1 MTRISMKTV
10 VTRHLTK
17 EYMSEPIDFTTLPYK
32 YDPKGR
38 HEYDIHPDLHIL
50 LCDLAIK
57 LPKIAYESNGV
68 CIDRTSKSDTSDRR
82 VVNEVV
88 VYNNEEKIGKIS
100 IQQDYVDGKF
110 INVYQLDSP
119 RIQQQRGMRNRK
131 KTKHYKIALKSA
143 LDAFKEFP
151 PDEVAKTMITD
162 ASYRMSS
169 LRQNANS
176 QVQSCV
182 SSTVVAAS
190 LLQYL
195 VDVEENGPQELP
207 PIMIDSKW
215 RDHLSTYKIVDSV
228 FRAWENRTG
237 VLVKLQPSGVM
248 TVVDLT
254 IGEVVMVTSNTY
266 DLPVEYQEKLAI
278 LKIVETNQAIE
289 GMGVKVEDTH
299 IPHIYMTEG
308 AIQTTC

>member
-1 MTRISMKTV
+1 
-10 VTRHLTK
+10 
-17 EYMSEPIDFTTLPYK
+17 MSEPMDFTKLPYK

-38 HEYDIHPDLHIL
+38 HEYSIHPDLHII
-50 LCDLAIK
+50 LCDLTIK
-57 LPKIAYESNGV
+57 LPKIAFESNAVSLHRKADGSHG
-68 CIDRTSKSDTSDRR
+68 DRAIG
-82 VVNEVV
+82 EVT

-100 IQQDYVDGKF
+100 IQQDYIDGKY

-131 KTKHYKIALKSA
+131 KTKHYKIALRSA

-151 PDEVAKTMITD
+151 PDEIAKTMITD
-162 ASYRMSS
+162 AGYRMSA

-176 QVQSCV
+176 QVTSCV
-182 SSTVVAAS
+182 NTTVVAAS
-190 LLQYL
+190 VLQYL
-195 VDVEENGPQELP
+195 VDVEENGPQPMPTL
-207 PIMIDSKW
+207 MIDPKW
-215 RDHLSTYKIVDSV
+215 RDNLSTYKIVDSV

-278 LKIVETNQAIE
+278 LKIMETNQAIE
-289 GMGVKVEDTH
+289 GMGVKVEDAH
-299 IPHIYMTEG
+299 IPHIYMTAG
-308 AIQTTC
+308 AIETTC

>member
-1 MTRISMKTV
+1 V
-10 VTRHLTK
+10 
-17 EYMSEPIDFTTLPYK
+17 
-32 YDPKGR
+32 G
-38 HEYDIHPDLHIL
+38 
-50 LCDLAIK
+50 
-57 LPKIAYESNGV
+57 
-68 CIDRTSKSDTSDRR
+68 
-82 VVNEVV
+82 EVI
-88 VYNNEEKIGKIS
+88 VYNNEEKIGKIAMV
-100 IQQDYVDGKF
+100 QDYIDGKYV
-110 INVYQLDSP
+110 NVYQLDSP

-131 KTKHYKIALKSA
+131 KTKHYKIALRSA

-162 ASYRMSS
+162 TGYRMSA

-176 QVQSCV
+176 QVTSCV
-182 SSTVVAAS
+182 NTTVVAAS

-237 VLVKLQPSGVM
+237 MLVKLLPSGVM

-278 LKIVETNQAIE
+278 LKIMDCNQAIE

-299 IPHIYMTEG
+299 IPHIYMTAG
-308 AIQTTC
+308 AIETTC

>member
-1 MTRISMKTV
+1 MTRISMKRA

-38 HEYDIHPDLHIL
+38 HEYGIHPDLHIL

-57 LPKIAYESNGV
+57 LPKIAYESHGV
-68 CIDRTSKSDTSDRR
+68 CIDRTSKSDTSDKR
-82 VVNEVV
+82 VVSEVI
-88 VYNNEEKIGKIS
+88 VYNNEEKIGKIA
-100 IQQDYVDGKF
+100 ITQDYVDGKF

-131 KTKHYKIALKSA
+131 KTKHYKIALRSA

-151 PDEVAKTMITD
+151 PDEIAKTMITD
-162 ASYRMSS
+162 TSYRMSS

-299 IPHIYMTEG
+299 IPYIYMTAG
-308 AIQTTC
+308 AIETTC

>member
-1 MTRISMKTV
+1 MTRISMKRA

-38 HEYDIHPDLHIL
+38 HEYGIHPDLHIL

-57 LPKIAYESNGV
+57 LPKIAYESHGV
-68 CIDRTSKSDTSDRR
+68 CIDRKEDGSRQDTR

-100 IQQDYVDGKF
+100 IQQDYVDGKY

-131 KTKHYKIALKSA
+131 KTKHYKIALRSA

-151 PDEVAKTMITD
+151 PDEIAKTMITD
-162 ASYRMSS
+162 TSYRMSS

-308 AIQTTC
+308 AIETTC

>member
-1 MTRISMKTV
+1 
-10 VTRHLTK
+10 
-17 EYMSEPIDFTTLPYK
+17 MSAPIDFTTVPYK

-38 HEYDIHPDLHIL
+38 EEYGIHPDLHIL
-50 LCDLAIK
+50 LCDLSIK
-57 LPKIAYESNGV
+57 LPKIAYESNSASFHRTNDA
-68 CIDRTSKSDTSDRR
+68 DRSDNR
-82 VVNEVV
+82 VVNEVT
-88 VYNNEEKIGKIS
+88 VYNNEEKIGKIAVV
-100 IQQDYVDGKF
+100 QDYIDGKYV
-110 INVYQLDSP
+110 NVYQLDSP

-162 ASYRMSS
+162 TAYRMSS

-176 QVQSCV
+176 QMTACV
-182 SSTVVAAS
+182 NVTVLAAS
-190 LLQYL
+190 VLSYMA
-195 VDVEENGPQELP
+195 DVQDNGPQPLP
-207 PIMIDSKW
+207 PNIMLDAKW
-215 RDHLSTYKIVDSV
+215 RENLATYRIVDSV

-237 VLVKLQPSGVM
+237 MLVKLLPSGVM

-278 LKIVETNQAIE
+278 LKIMENNQAIE

-299 IPHIYMTEG
+299 IPHIYMTAG

>member
-1 MTRISMKTV
+1 M
-10 VTRHLTK
+10 
-17 EYMSEPIDFTTLPYK
+17 DFTKLPYK

-38 HEYDIHPDLHIL
+38 HEYGIHPDLHIM

-68 CIDRTSKSDTSDRR
+68 TLDRR
-82 VVNEVV
+82 VDSSNRVVGEVI
-88 VYNNEEKIGKIS
+88 VYNNEEKIGKIAMV
-100 IQQDYVDGKF
+100 QDYVDGKYV
-110 INVYQLDSP
+110 NVYQLDSP
-119 RIQQQRGMRNRK
+119 RIHQQRGMRNRK
-131 KTKHYKIALKSA
+131 KTKHYKIALRSA

-151 PDEVAKTMITD
+151 PDEIAKTMITD

-176 QVQSCV
+176 QVTSCV
-182 SSTVVAAS
+182 SATVVAAS

-195 VDVEENGPQELP
+195 VDVEESGPQELP
-207 PIMIDSKW
+207 PIIIDPKW
-215 RDHLSTYKIVDSV
+215 RDNLSTYKIVDSV

-237 VLVKLQPSGVM
+237 LLVKLQPSGVM

-278 LKIVETNQAIE
+278 LKIMDCNQAIE
-289 GMGVKVEDTH
+289 GMGVKVEDAH
-299 IPHIYMTEG
+299 IPHIYMTAG
-308 AIQTTC
+308 AIETTC

>member
-1 MTRISMKTV
+1 M
-10 VTRHLTK
+10 
-17 EYMSEPIDFTTLPYK
+17 DFTKLPYK

-68 CIDRTSKSDTSDRR
+68 VIDRTSKSDTSDKR
-82 VVNEVV
+82 VVGGVI
-88 VYNNEEKIGKIS
+88 VYNNEEKIGKIA
-100 IQQDYVDGKF
+100 ITQDYVDGKY

-131 KTKHYKIALKSA
+131 QTKHYKIALRSA

-151 PDEVAKTMITD
+151 PDEIAKTMITD
-162 ASYRMSS
+162 TGYRMSA

-176 QVQSCV
+176 QVTSCV
-182 SSTVVAAS
+182 NTTVVAAS

-195 VDVEENGPQELP
+195 VDVLDNGPQELP
-207 PIMIDSKW
+207 PIMLTDPKW
-215 RDHLSTYKIVDSV
+215 RDNLSTYKIVDSV

-237 VLVKLQPSGVM
+237 LLVKLQPSGVM

-278 LKIVETNQAIE
+278 LKIMETNQAIE
-289 GMGVKVEDTH
+289 GVGVKVEDIH